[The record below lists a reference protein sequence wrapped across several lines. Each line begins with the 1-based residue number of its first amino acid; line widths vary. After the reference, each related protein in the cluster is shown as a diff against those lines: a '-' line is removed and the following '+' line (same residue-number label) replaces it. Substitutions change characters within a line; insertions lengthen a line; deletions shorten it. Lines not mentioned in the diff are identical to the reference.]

1 MIRRTVVAALALA
14 GLTFAAL
21 PAQAAD
27 YPSRTITM
35 IVPYPAGGPTDQT
48 ARQIA
53 QSMSQTLK
61 QTVIVENV
69 SGGGTIIA
77 TNKVAK
83 SAPDGYTLLLHN
95 LQISANVTLY
105 KNLPF
110 NTEKDLTPI
119 IFVNSNPLVLV
130 GRNTLEPNTLPEL
143 IAYMKTHVMK
153 MAHPGVGST
162 GHLATSLFAQEAKV
176 TVDHIPYRGAAP
188 GLQDVIAGHVD
199 MFFSTPQSVVQQVAA
214 GQVKAY
220 GITAKEKSPQF
231 PTAESFVKQLG
242 PKLEILYWHALFAP
256 AGTGAREV
264 SPLLWGLIWLSVI
277 VVVLI
282 ALAVVVGIAIRTTG
296 DRDPARVP
304 VGRTGNGLWWIYG
317 GVGISTLVLLAF
329 IGWTVATIAGM
340 AKPAVA
346 AAFTVDVSA
355 RQWW

>member
-1 MIRRTVVAALALA
+1 MIGRTVVAALALA
-14 GLTFAAL
+14 GLSFAAL

-83 SAPDGYTLLLHN
+83 AAPDGYTLLLHN

-130 GRNTLEPNTLPEL
+130 GRKSLQANDLKQLL
-143 IAYMKTHVMK
+143 ADMKKTRMK
-153 MAHPGVGST
+153 AAIPGYGAT
-162 GHLATSLFAQEAKV
+162 GHLATALLAQLDGAKV
-176 TVDHIPYRGAAP
+176 DMIPYRGAAP
-188 GLQDVIAGHVD
+188 ALTDILGGHVD
-199 MFFSTPQSVVQQVAA
+199 LFFATPQSVVQQVAV
-214 GQVKAY
+214 GQMKAF
-220 GITAKEKSPQF
+220 GITSNDKVPELPNVK
-231 PTAESFVKQLG
+231 SFVDVFG
-242 PKLEILYWHALFAP
+242 PKLKIQFWQALFAP
-256 AGTGAREV
+256 SGTPQAVIDKLNHAVQVAV
-264 SPLLWGLIWLSVI
+264 S
-277 VVVLI
+277 
-282 ALAVVVGIAIRTTG
+282 
-296 DRDPARVP
+296 DPK
-304 VGRTGNGLWWIYG
+304 
-317 GVGISTLVLLAF
+317 LLA
-329 IGWTVATIAGM
+329 IWKKEGVSAYPKDEQTT
-340 AKPAVA
+340 A
-346 AAFTVDVSA
+346 AARKMMASEVA
-355 RQWW
+355 RWGKVIKDNNIHLDQ